1 MTLYKLIQPHINN
14 VADKFIPPH
23 GSEQSDVDLNQ
34 ILQTVCSRCITEGK
48 SFILRADKL
57 PHVQGKEEIFLHLFG
72 ELISMILNHP
82 PQNSKLFLYITCK
95 EQPPDADTIDLRLIE
110 SFKLFKIDFHTNI
123 TSDDQW
129 INLYKANLAKC
140 SLLVQQAGNS
150 FSFFPICNTGCLF
163 SISLPGKIQ

>member
-1 MTLYKLIQPHINN
+1 
-14 VADKFIPPH
+14 V
-23 GSEQSDVDLNQ
+23 E
-34 ILQTVCSRCITEGK
+34 
-48 SFILRADKL
+48 
-57 PHVQGKEEIFLHLFG
+57 GKEEIFLHLFS

-82 PQNSKLFLYITCK
+82 PQNSKLFLYITCN
-95 EQPPDADTIDLRLIE
+95 EQAPDTDIIDLRLKE

-140 SLLVQQAGNS
+140 SLLVQQGCSS

-163 SISLPGKIQ
+163 SISLPGKIK